1 MVVREILIAVKERGA
16 LPFIVP
22 TMGVMEEQQ
31 QKGIRIKNTLELERM
46 FISECLL
53 EEAKANSNI
62 EILSEPEYMSFN
74 ECGNLF

>member
-1 MVVREILIAVKERGA
+1 
-16 LPFIVP
+16 
-22 TMGVMEEQQ
+22 MEEQQ
-31 QKGIRIKNTLELERM
+31 QKGIRIKNTLELEHM